1 MTKKMM
7 MITIMMMIVL
17 KVRMRTYDDERVA
30 YVGLLK

>member
-17 KVRMRTYDDERVA
+17 KVRMRTYDDERVT